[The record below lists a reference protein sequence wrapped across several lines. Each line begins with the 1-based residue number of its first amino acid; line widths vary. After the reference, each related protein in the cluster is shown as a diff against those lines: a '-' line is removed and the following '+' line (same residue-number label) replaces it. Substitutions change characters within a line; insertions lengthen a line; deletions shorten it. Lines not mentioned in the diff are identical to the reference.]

1 MEELHVLSTQG
12 SLQLENL
19 GAGILTSQ
27 EFAALLTAA
36 TERRE
41 VCSHRTRAVDCSLWQ
56 GRIAQLTAEQ
66 MLSHP
71 CSPLSPF

>member
-41 VCSHRTRAVDCSLWQ
+41 VV
-56 GRIAQLTAEQ
+56 LTQ
-66 MLSHP
+66 NKS
-71 CSPLSPF
+71 C